1 MKPVPLIRIFCQI
14 LPKLICVGMHQ
25 RTPRQAMQVQ
35 TARKVFHVISIVR
48 LLLNCCM
55 KQKEG
60 KVHTIYW
67 MQEQLVQACMV
78 HGMYDCESCSC
89 LELKFLNWLEHQ
101 LIFIVCNHTNC
112 VQKTLGYPL
121 MLKSLHVQMTTYLLQ
136 VQKCKF
142 Q

>member
-1 MKPVPLIRIFCQI
+1 
-14 LPKLICVGMHQ
+14 
-25 RTPRQAMQVQ
+25 MQVQ

-55 KQKEG
+55 QQKEG
-60 KVHTIYW
+60 KVHAIYW
-67 MQEQLVQACMV
+67 MQEQFVQACMV
-78 HGMYDCESCSC
+78 HGMYDCESCNC

-112 VQKTLGYPL
+112 VQKTPGYPL
-121 MLKSLHVQMTTYLLQ
+121 MLKSLHVQMTTYLRQ